1 MDAAIP
7 FVAHDVTSDE
17 PPPVDS
23 FDAFGKSQADDKSER
38 HDHKTADNFPGD
50 KPWPDRDKPDAR
62 ASQENPAGTKPT
74 TSAPPAASPI
84 VAPRTIDLRA
94 YQIDVIAA
102 FDRAIAAGHKNILL
116 VAPTGAGK
124 TVIGAE
130 IIRRAR
136 VQDRS
141 VLVLAHRREII
152 TQTYEK
158 LVANG
163 VRAGIIQAGIS
174 PRPMERVQVAS
185 ISTLW
190 SRSFR
195 SEAMQRPLAHLL
207 VIDECHHAL
216 ARTYKKIIEAY
227 PDAILLGLTATPC
240 RGDGRGLGGI
250 FETIIE
256 CPQVAELIDLN
267 HLVKS
272 TVYAPVDPDLRGVGT
287 RNGDYVEGDL
297 ADRMD
302 RPKLIGDIVTHWL
315 KFGERRRTVVFA
327 VNVAHSIHLRDEF
340 RHSGVRAEHIDG
352 TTPKDERDAILARLG
367 SGEVEVVCNCMV
379 LTEGWDMPEAGCC
392 VLARPTKK
400 MGMYRQMIGRVIRPA
415 PGKSSA
421 IILDHSGAVHRHGQP
436 EDHVD
441 WTLDPDSHAVSP
453 AHEARKQKSGSRLI
467 ECTQCTALRVGGQPC
482 PHCGFMPAR
491 PAKYVP
497 IADGELSLVTNGKP
511 SSTATTQ
518 QDRIIFH
525 AELRHIADNRGHKPG
540 WAAHKYKE
548 KFGSF
553 PPWAWN
559 ERPTCTPT
567 ATTLSWVRSRQIAF
581 ARRTA

>member
-1 MDAAIP
+1 MAASLRP
-7 FVAHDVTSDE
+7 QQHHLL
-17 PPPVDS
+17 
-23 FDAFGKSQADDKSER
+23 DDL
-38 HDHKTADNFPGD
+38 
-50 KPWPDRDKPDAR
+50 DRASDAR
-62 ASQENPAGTKPT
+62 RKIE
-74 TSAPPAASPI
+74 
-84 VAPRTIDLRA
+84 LRP
-94 YQIDVIAA
+94 YQHKAIAD
-102 FDRAIAAGHKNILL
+102 FERAIAAGYKRILL

-124 TVIGAE
+124 TVILSEAG
-130 IIRRAR
+130 RRAR
-136 VQDRS
+136 DRDQS
-141 VLVLAHRREII
+141 VLILAPRREII
-152 TQTYEK
+152 TQTHKK
-158 LVANG
+158 LVDNG
-163 VRAGIIQAGIS
+163 VRAGIIQAGID

-185 ISTLW
+185 IGTLW
-190 SRSFR
+190 SRAFR

-207 VIDECHHAL
+207 VVDECHHAL
-216 ARTYKKIIEAY
+216 ARTYQKIIEEY

-256 CPQVAELIDLN
+256 CPQVAELIDLD

-287 RNGDYVEGDL
+287 RNGDFVETQL

-302 RPKLIGDIVTHWL
+302 RPKLIGDIVTHWH
-315 KFGERRRTVVFA
+315 KYGERRKTVVFA

-340 RHSGVRAEHIDG
+340 RRSGVCAEHIDG
-352 TTPKDERDAILARLG
+352 GTPRDERDAILARLG
-367 SGEVEVVCNCMV
+367 AGDVEVVCNCMV

-415 PGKSSA
+415 PGKISA

-441 WTLDPDSHAVSP
+441 WTLDPDGHAVSP
-453 AHEARKQKSGSRLI
+453 AHEARKQKGGSGLV

-491 PAKYVP
+491 PAKYMP
-497 IADGELSLVTNGKP
+497 IADGELVEF
-511 SSTATTQ
+511 SSRNAVKETTQ
-518 QDRIIFH
+518 QERIIFH
-525 AELRHIADNRGHKPG
+525 AELRHIADQRGHKPG

-559 ERPTCTPT
+559 ERPTCPPT
-567 ATTLSWVRSRQIAF
+567 AVTLSWIRSKQIAY
-581 ARRTA
+581 AKSAKASTSWQ